1 MSNLEKFELIKILK
15 TNIGTEE
22 LNSVNS
28 RELYEFLGVKRQYA
42 DWIKTA
48 IDNYDF
54 IENNDFIVISQN
66 CEAKNGS
73 GGHNKKDY
81 IVTLDMAKELCMVS
95 NTEKGRK
102 VRKYFIEVEKQANK
116 PMTIEELL
124 LENSKVIN
132 QLQNKVI
139 TLQDTIEVQKP
150 KVLFA
155 DSVAQSETS
164 ILIGQFAKVISTDDF
179 NIGQNRLF
187 QWLRDNKYLISNGN
201 AYNQPMQQYI
211 DNGYFEVTERTINNP
226 DGSTRITM
234 TTKITGRGQVALTKK
249 IKEAF
254 LN

>member
-1 MSNLEKFELIKILK
+1 MSKLEKIELIKILK
-15 TNIGTEE
+15 TNIGTEQ
-22 LNSVNS
+22 LNSINS
-28 RELYEFLGVKRQYA
+28 RELYEFLGVNTRYN
-42 DWIKTA
+42 DWINRA
-48 IDNYDF
+48 IEKYSFEENVDYSKMSIPQNGNPKPI
-54 IENNDFIVISQN
+54 IE
-66 CEAKNGS
+66 
-73 GGHNKKDY
+73 Y

-116 PMTIEELL
+116 PMTIEQLL

-155 DSVAQSETS
+155 DSVTQSETS
-164 ILIGQFAKVISTDDF
+164 ILIGQFAKVISSDDF

-187 QWLRDNKYLISNGN
+187 QWLRDNKYLISSGNG
-201 AYNQPMQQYI
+201 YNQPMQQYI

-234 TTKITGRGQVALTKK
+234 TTKITGKGQVALTKK

-254 LN
+254 KG

>member
-1 MSNLEKFELIKILK
+1 MSKLEKIELIKILK
-15 TNIGTEE
+15 TNIGTEQ

-28 RELYEFLGVKRQYA
+28 RELYELLGVNTEYSK
-42 DWIKTA
+42 WIQRAVEKYEFT
-48 IDNYDF
+48 
-54 IENNDFIVISQN
+54 ENTDYLIVKND
-66 CEAKNGS
+66 EKLNG
-73 GGHNKKDY
+73 GVCRPKIDY

-116 PMTIEELL
+116 PLTIEQLL

-187 QWLRDNKYLISNGN
+187 QWLRDNKYLISSGNG
-201 AYNQPMQQYI
+201 YNQPMQQYI

-234 TTKITGRGQVALTKK
+234 TTKITGKGQVALTKK

-254 LN
+254 KG

>member
-1 MSNLEKFELIKILK
+1 MSKLEKIELIKILK
-15 TNIGTEE
+15 TSIGTEE

-28 RELYEFLGVKRQYA
+28 RELYEFLGVNTEYSK
-42 DWIKTA
+42 WIQRAVEKY
-48 IDNYDF
+48 NF
-54 IENNDFIVISQN
+54 ENMSDYIIVKNDEN
-66 CEAKNGS
+66 S
-73 GGHNKKDY
+73 GRPREDY

-116 PMTIEELL
+116 PMTIEQLL

-150 KVLFA
+150 KIIFA

-187 QWLRDNKYLISNGN
+187 QWLRDNKYLISSGNG
-201 AYNQPMQQYI
+201 YNQPMQQYI

-234 TTKITGRGQVALTKK
+234 TTKITGKGQVALTKK
-249 IKEAF
+249 IKTSF
-254 LN
+254 NL

>member
-28 RELYEFLGVKRQYA
+28 RELYEFLGVNTEYSKWIQRAIEKYSFENMA
-42 DWIKTA
+42 DYIIVKN
-48 IDNYDF
+48 D
-54 IENNDFIVISQN
+54 EN
-66 CEAKNGS
+66 S
-73 GGHNKKDY
+73 GRPREDY

-102 VRKYFIEVEKQANK
+102 VRKYFIEVEKQVNK

-234 TTKITGRGQVALTKK
+234 TTKITGKGQVALTKK

>member
-1 MSNLEKFELIKILK
+1 MSKLEKIELIKILK
-15 TNIGTEE
+15 TNIGTEQ

-73 GGHNKKDY
+73 GGHNRKDY

-95 NTEKGRK
+95 NTDKGRK

-116 PMTIEELL
+116 PMTIEQLL

-150 KVLFA
+150 KIIFA
-155 DSVAQSETS
+155 DSVAQSYTS
-164 ILIGQFAKVISTDDF
+164 VLIGDFAKAISTDDF
-179 NIGQNRLF
+179 KIGRNRLF
-187 QWLRDNKYLISNGN
+187 QWLRENKYFTSSSKQ
-201 AYNQPMQQYI
+201 NQPMQQYI
-211 DNGYFEVTERTINNP
+211 ENGYFEVIERTVNNP
-226 DGSTRITM
+226 DGSTMITF
-234 TTKITGRGQVALTKK
+234 TPKITGKGQVALTKK
-249 IKEAF
+249 IKDSF
-254 LN
+254 NL

>member
-15 TNIGTEE
+15 TNIGTEQ

-28 RELYEFLGVKRQYA
+28 RELYEFLGVNTEYSKWIQRAIEKYSFENMA
-42 DWIKTA
+42 DYIIVKN
-48 IDNYDF
+48 D
-54 IENNDFIVISQN
+54 EN
-66 CEAKNGS
+66 S
-73 GGHNKKDY
+73 GRPREDY

-102 VRKYFIEVEKQANK
+102 VRKYFIEVEKQANR

-234 TTKITGRGQVALTKK
+234 TTKITGKGQVALTKK

>member
-15 TNIGTEE
+15 TSIGREE

-28 RELYEFLGVKRQYA
+28 RELYEFLGVNTEYSKWIQRAIEKYSFENMA
-42 DWIKTA
+42 DYIIVKN
-48 IDNYDF
+48 D
-54 IENNDFIVISQN
+54 EN
-66 CEAKNGS
+66 S
-73 GGHNKKDY
+73 GRPREDY

-234 TTKITGRGQVALTKK
+234 TTKITGKGQVALTKK
-249 IKEAF
+249 IKESF